1 MFKNFIASLTDAV
14 GISVIATKVENQLD
28 IDDANELGI
37 DLFQGWFVS
46 KTENLMVQFME
57 AFLKPLYKFAIKVK
71 ARKLIQQLYGTQ

>member
-1 MFKNFIASLTDAV
+1 MFKIDSKSVAEIVDGNKIMFKNFIASLTDAV

-46 KTENLMVQFME
+46 KTENLMV
-57 AFLKPLYKFAIKVK
+57 
-71 ARKLIQQLYGTQ
+71 